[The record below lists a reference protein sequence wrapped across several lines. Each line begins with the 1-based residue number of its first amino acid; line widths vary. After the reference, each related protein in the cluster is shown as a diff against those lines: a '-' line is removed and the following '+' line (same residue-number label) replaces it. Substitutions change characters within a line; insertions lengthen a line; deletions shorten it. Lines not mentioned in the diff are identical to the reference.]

1 MSYIIVNILK
11 SKCQE
16 DMKIAV
22 YHNLPSGG
30 AKRALFEYVRLL
42 SKDNKFDLYTLSTS
56 SEKTC
61 LPLKNYL
68 NKLVIYQAKFNKGFF
83 SYLKFLYINLPKI
96 QRKIAYD
103 INQSNYDLVWV
114 NHDFFTKSP
123 VLVNYIKNIPVIYYC
138 HEPPRE
144 FYEPLKFHTSNIR
157 NIIANLFRYP
167 IKKIDFYSVRRINK
181 IVTDSQFM
189 KKKINKIYGVNPIVI
204 KVGVDTTLFKNL
216 KLKRHDFLLSVG
228 ALVKLKG
235 FDFLI
240 KALALIPKEYRLPL
254 VIIGNGGRDIE
265 YFVNLAKINKVK
277 LSIKRNINDSELV
290 KYYNRAFLMLYAPI
304 LEPLGLVSLEA
315 MACCLP
321 VLGINEGGIPEA
333 ISDQEFLTKRNYKE
347 FSNKLTYFL
356 KNRNIIEDKRVLV
369 RNYIKQNWRWQI
381 GAKQL
386 QKIFNDMK

>member
-1 MSYIIVNILK
+1 
-11 SKCQE
+11 
-16 DMKIAV
+16 MKIAI

-56 SEKTC
+56 SEKTF
-61 LPLKNYL
+61 LPLKSFL
-68 NKLVIYQAKFNKGFF
+68 NKLIIYKVKFNKGFF
-83 SYLKFLYINLPKI
+83 PYLNFLYIYLPKI
-96 QRKIAYD
+96 QKKIAYD
-103 INQSNYDLVWV
+103 INHRNYDLVWV
-114 NHDFFTKSP
+114 NHDFFTKCP
-123 VLVNYIKNIPVIYYC
+123 ILVNYIENIPVIYSC

-157 NIIANLFRYP
+157 NIIANFFRYP
-167 IKKIDFYSVRRINK
+167 IKKLDFFSVKKISR

-189 KKKINKIYGVNPIVI
+189 NKQLNRIYGVKPIVI
-204 KVGVDTTLFKNL
+204 NVGVDTTLFKNL

-254 VIIGNGGRDIE
+254 VIIGNGGRDIK
-265 YFVNLAKINKVK
+265 YLNNLAKINEVK
-277 LSIKRNINDSELV
+277 LIIKRNVNDTELV
-290 KYYNRAFLMLYAPI
+290 EYYNRAFLMLYAPI

-321 VLGINEGGIPEA
+321 VLGINEGGIPET
-333 ISDQEFLTKRNYKE
+333 ISDKEFLTKRDYKE
-347 FSNKLTYFL
+347 FSNKLTYLL
-356 KNRNIIEDKRVLV
+356 KNRNIVNSRRVLI
-369 RNYIKQNWRWQI
+369 RKYIKQYWKWEI